1 MLYHQLRRRII
12 HEILPC
18 YSYAAYEKGFLLN
31 GRCGLRGCPLNY
43 EAGDIW
49 GFYFADCVF
58 AAFIILCVVV
68 ECGAKSK
75 FDL

>member
-1 MLYHQLRRRII
+1 MKRVF
-12 HEILPC
+12 
-18 YSYAAYEKGFLLN
+18 FLLN
-31 GRCGLRGCPLNY
+31 GRCGLCGCPLSY